1 MSIFFEFHKL
11 VKRLQEKKVAY
22 AVVGGVAMA
31 FHAYARFTR
40 DIDILTKESE
50 LEVVTDILLS
60 EG

>member
-50 LEVVTDILLS
+50 LEVVTDI
-60 EG
+60 